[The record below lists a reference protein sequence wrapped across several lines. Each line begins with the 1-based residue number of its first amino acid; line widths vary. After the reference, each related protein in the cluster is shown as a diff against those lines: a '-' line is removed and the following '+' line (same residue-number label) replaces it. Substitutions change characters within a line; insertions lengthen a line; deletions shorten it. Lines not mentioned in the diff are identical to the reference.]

1 MRLGALSPDF
11 NAKSIEELEP
21 LCEKL
26 DAHGLSAITPPP
38 NLAEMPD
45 EACVAFGER
54 ARALGLVV
62 GEAGYW
68 KNIMTP
74 DAEVQAKRVG
84 IVRAMLRKAQ
94 LENFRRLHA
103 RAADAGLRF
112 KWRTDA

>member
-1 MRLGALSPDF
+1 MVDF
-11 NAKSIEELEP
+11 ARGGP
-21 LCEKL
+21 
-26 DAHGLSAITPPP
+26 AAITPPP

-45 EACVAFGER
+45 EACVAFGE
-54 ARALGLVV
+54 
-62 GEAGYW
+62 AGSW

-103 RAADAGLRF
+103 RAADAAASGRP
-112 KWRTDA
+112 RAGSQASRMDGDAR